1 MVSSSTYW
9 YSGGYCS
16 GLSICVVLSCGIPL
30 GCDRNYFDYFWF
42 VKLDY
47 GLECM
52 WKWFHML
59 QWTMDISYL
68 MKWLFCKYLL
78 RQFDIWCGFI
88 LKCLRRF
95 LVCVADCP
103 FFVSGSIHLSKF
115 FTLWCL
121 LYEIWI
127 SQHVMHFWE
136 KKSTVFPHCWLSHK
150 FCWLSPMLTTLFIRF
165 WIEFKCSWASSVRS
179 PINSSCS
186 AFTGIV
192 PQNDWACE
200 DSCYLASCFSAAIGT
215 SVWRVLQ
222 SFCTFFRQQLT
233 LILA

>member
-47 GLECM
+47 GLEYM

-68 MKWLFCKYLL
+68 MKWIFCKYLL

-88 LKCLRRF
+88 LKYLRRF
-95 LVCVADCP
+95 LVCVADYP

-115 FTLWCL
+115 FTHWCL

-127 SQHVMHFWE
+127 PQHVRHFWE
-136 KKSTVFPHCWLSHK
+136 KNPPFFHIADCLTNFDGFLLCWLLCSVEFEFNSNAPGHPLSDHRSIPAALPLLAFYLRMTELVRTLVTLLHVPLLRLEHLSGEPCSH
-150 FCWLSPMLTTLFIRF
+150 FARSLGSSWL
-165 WIEFKCSWASSVRS
+165 W
-179 PINSSCS
+179 
-186 AFTGIV
+186 
-192 PQNDWACE
+192 
-200 DSCYLASCFSAAIGT
+200 Y
-215 SVWRVLQ
+215 
-222 SFCTFFRQQLT
+222 
-233 LILA
+233 